1 MTSKARRPAQTKKDR
16 GRTASAT
23 TAGSTSAR
31 KKPGAASSAAKN
43 GGSSSAKAK
52 PGRPTTYSAA
62 LADAFCLLIAQGFTV
77 REACEPEE
85 APAKSTIFVWL
96 YKHPE
101 FADQYARA
109 LKARTAAMAE
119 EIIEIADNAQPFM
132 GKVDKEKLQV
142 DARKWHMSKMLPK
155 VYGDAHTIKGDPENP
170 LQVAPA
176 AIVVPKKDVST
187 AGSAVA
193 AEPPPG

>member
-1 MTSKARRPAQTKKDR
+1 MRE
-16 GRTASAT
+16 
-23 TAGSTSAR
+23 TSAD
-31 KKPGAASSAAKN
+31 GSGSGSSASKV
-43 GGSSSAKAK
+43 
-52 PGRPTTYSAA
+52 GRPTLYTQEI
-62 LADAFCLLIAQGFTV
+62 ADTFCLLIARGATV
-77 REACEPEE
+77 REACLPEE
-85 APAKSTIFVWL
+85 APAKSTIFEWL
-96 YKHPE
+96 YKHAE

-119 EIIEIADNAQPFM
+119 EIIEIADGAAPIQ

-155 VYGDAHTIKGDPENP
+155 VYGDAHTIKGDADNP
-170 LQVAPA
+170 LHVAPM

-193 AEPPPG
+193 TEPPAS